1 MPLDYPGYCLQ
12 NYCEGQEV
20 YMVQQTLQALGYSL
34 NADGA
39 FGPMTENA
47 VINFQVANGL
57 VGDGIVGPNTW
68 NALMCQ
74 ARC

>member
-1 MPLDYPGYCLQ
+1 MPLDYPGYSLQ

-34 NADGA
+34 SADGA
-39 FGPMTENA
+39 FGPVTESA
-47 VINFQVANGL
+47 VRLFQNANGL
-57 VGDGIVGPNTW
+57 VADGIVGPNTW

-74 ARC
+74 AAC